1 MMYILNSVAKWANSN
16 CFENFMWQT
25 QHSKHQGWCP
35 KAGRPVEWW
44 ALIGISDLDK
54 LLEIAAHMWT
64 LRRDSYPVTAG
75 GPVKIMVQCS
85 HFLQHH
91 EQQFWKVCLLG
102 AGLKFQLDAHHSAGC
117 QLLGIYFGAMNVVFA
132 PWIFQDNLNW
142 LTPDCARAC
151 GIFDQKKIYIFLPQ
165 KIAKIRNVILLAK
178 DVFQISIFFFS
189 LFQTEKCVI
198 WQKKH
203 MWWPEQLTPT
213 EIQILLCGFD
223 RKKIPGSKK
232 KYEKYFFFFDRYFG
246 AHRRPDDWIRNW
258 ILQILM

>member
-1 MMYILNSVAKWANSN
+1 MWLLWVYFRIKRKFEKTCLCGSSSYPRMREEKKKSMYFSMMYILSVAKWANSN

-64 LRRDSYPVTAG
+64 LRRDSYSVTAG
-75 GPVKIMVQCS
+75 GPVKIMAQCS

-117 QLLGIYFGAMNVVFA
+117 QLLGIYFGAMNGVFA

-142 LTPDCARAC
+142 LTPDCARAR
-151 GIFDQKKIYIFLPQ
+151 GIFDPKKEKNYIF
-165 KIAKIRNVILLAK
+165 
-178 DVFQISIFFFS
+178 SY
-189 LFQTEKCVI
+189 
-198 WQKKH
+198 H
-203 MWWPEQLTPT
+203 
-213 EIQILLCGFD
+213 
-223 RKKIPGSKK
+223 RK
-232 KYEKYFFFFDRYFG
+232 
-246 AHRRPDDWIRNW
+246 
-258 ILQILM
+258 

>member
-1 MMYILNSVAKWANSN
+1 MLVLQQSPSCLDTWRQFMKKEIESNVTRVIVLSVRWLLRTSMSNQLIKESDSNVTRATCLSQPSLICTSMPGQLIKESDTNVTLVSLLSDQNKIWKDMWKRLILILWNERRKKKKSMYFCMMYILSVAKWANSN

-64 LRRDSYPVTAG
+64 LRRDSYSVTAG

-102 AGLKFQLDAHHSAGC
+102 QVWNS
-117 QLLGIYFGAMNVVFA
+117 
-132 PWIFQDNLNW
+132 NW
-142 LTPDCARAC
+142 ML
-151 GIFDQKKIYIFLPQ
+151 I
-165 KIAKIRNVILLAK
+165 ILLAASSWASTL
-178 DVFQISIFFFS
+178 VLWMLCLPHEFFR
-189 LFQTEKCVI
+189 TI
-198 WQKKH
+198 
-203 MWWPEQLTPT
+203 
-213 EIQILLCGFD
+213 
-223 RKKIPGSKK
+223 
-232 KYEKYFFFFDRYFG
+232 
-246 AHRRPDDWIRNW
+246 
-258 ILQILM
+258 

>member
-1 MMYILNSVAKWANSN
+1 MYFCMMYILSVAKWANSN

-35 KAGRPVEWW
+35 KVWQTCRMMSFNWNFRP
-44 ALIGISDLDK
+44 GDK

-64 LRRDSYPVTAG
+64 LRRDSYSVTAG

-117 QLLGIYFGAMNVVFA
+117 QLLGIYFGAMNGVFA

-142 LTPDCARAC
+142 LTPDCARAV
-151 GIFDQKKIYIFLPQ
+151 FLTQKKRKKYIF
-165 KIAKIRNVILLAK
+165 
-178 DVFQISIFFFS
+178 
-189 LFQTEKCVI
+189 
-198 WQKKH
+198 
-203 MWWPEQLTPT
+203 
-213 EIQILLCGFD
+213 
-223 RKKIPGSKK
+223 
-232 KYEKYFFFFDRYFG
+232 
-246 AHRRPDDWIRNW
+246 
-258 ILQILM
+258 